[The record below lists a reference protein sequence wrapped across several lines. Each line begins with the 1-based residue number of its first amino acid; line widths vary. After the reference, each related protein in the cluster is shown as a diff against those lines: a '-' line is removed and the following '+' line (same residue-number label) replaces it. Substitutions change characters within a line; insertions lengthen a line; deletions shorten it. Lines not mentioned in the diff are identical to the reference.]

1 MSFNMNRT
9 WSQATHS
16 VRANFQLL
24 AIIAGVFLLLPALVF
39 ALAAPNA
46 FDIMALGEDPEAI
59 SAAMGTVIGPLLIYF
74 IVGTVLQLI
83 GYAAM
88 VALIGGE
95 RPTVGEAIMLGLRS
109 LLPLI
114 GAFLIFLLAYLLL
127 AIVLSL
133 LIGGFAALLGGAGGG
148 GIAAVLGI
156 VLFAVLFAA
165 AIYAMTRLS
174 LTLPLIVLSGERNPV
189 TALRRSWAL
198 TAPHRGAIFG
208 FFLLL
213 FIAYV
218 VISLLLLGLT
228 GVVAAAIGQGAGAA
242 FFTGLVNGIIGALVA
257 MVMSAIL
264 VAMVRQ
270 LAGPSPAATR
280 DTFS

>member
-24 AIIAGVFLLLPALVF
+24 AIVAGVFLLLPALIF

-174 LTLPLIVLSGERNPV
+174 LTLPLIVLSGERNPL

-208 FFLLL
+208 FFVLL

-264 VAMVRQ
+264 VAIYRQ
-270 LAGPSPAATR
+270 LAGPSSAATR
-280 DTFS
+280 DTFG